1 MATVDIA
8 VPSRWNALGREW
20 LGFLRTLASRLPN
33 QLDSQLHLAV
43 PSAEFTRRILL
54 PLQLF
59 LHTETPGAL
68 ILLIAAWRHDRTH
81 PAVGK
86 LEDPLHDLLLCRFE
100 HAR

>member
-1 MATVDIA
+1 MH
-8 VPSRWNALGREW
+8 VP
-20 LGFLRTLASRLPN
+20 LRNRQLIKIKGHASRT
-33 QLDSQLHLAV
+33 
-43 PSAEFTRRILL
+43 TRRILL